1 MEAGDVT
8 AVCAV
13 AAMRRE
19 AVCCG
24 AVCACSFTRAGRR
37 RAVRCGV
44 ASACDFTHAARQEA
58 ARCGASA
65 GRPARRAGCPA
76 VLKVGAPPSNSL
88 RALQALRSDND
99 GESVHEARCARRPQ
113 PLRSSATLRRAA
125 THHLPPRGMWA
136 ETVVDPHMSALSH
149 SFRTC
154 PPPVDKWEAN
164 KPLGCH
170 ITLSDHGPS
179 RQRGPGGGDVGSGEK
194 RSGRVGARS
203 AHPRLTRRRCLSAA
217 PEGRGASSTAR
228 PGREHRSGVGP
239 QADRSRRPCTQ
250 APAVARRAP
259 QMPLMPHIPRRPITL
274 QAKNTP
280 THPG

>member
-1 MEAGDVT
+1 
-8 AVCAV
+8 
-13 AAMRRE
+13 MRRE
-19 AVCCG
+19 AVCGG
-24 AVCACSFTRAGRR
+24 AVCACSFTRAARR
-37 RAVRCGV
+37 
-44 ASACDFTHAARQEA
+44 EA
-58 ARCGASA
+58 ACRGAST

-76 VLKVGAPPSNSL
+76 VLGIEAPPSNSL
-88 RALQALRSDND
+88 RALQALRSNND
-99 GESVHEARCARRPQ
+99 GESVHEARCARGPQ

-125 THHLPPRGMWA
+125 THHLPRRGSVRGDRAGTRHLCPRSMWA
-136 ETVVDPHMSALSH
+136 GVILEPLSSAWIHYCHFL
-149 SFRTC
+149 
-154 PPPVDKWEAN
+154 PPVWTSG
-164 KPLGCH
+164 PHSPRSRH
-170 ITLSDHGPS
+170 IILSDHDSS

-250 APAVARRAP
+250 TPAVARRAP

-274 QAKNTP
+274 QANSTP
-280 THPG
+280 ATHPADPIRQEKLSWTATTSS

>member
-1 MEAGDVT
+1 VEAGDVT

-19 AVCCG
+19 AVCGG
-24 AVCACSFTRAGRR
+24 AVCACSFTRTARR

-58 ARCGASA
+58 ARCGTSA

-76 VLKVGAPPSNSL
+76 VLGIEAPPSNSL

-99 GESVHEARCARRPQ
+99 GESVHEARCARGPQ
-113 PLRSSATLRRAA
+113 ALRSSATLRRAA
-125 THHLPPRGMWA
+125 THHLPPRGLMQGSKA
-136 ETVVDPHMSALSH
+136 
-149 SFRTC
+149 R
-154 PPPVDKWEAN
+154 
-164 KPLGCH
+164 
-170 ITLSDHGPS
+170 TLSGMGTCSGPS

-217 PEGRGASSTAR
+217 PEGRVASWTAR
-228 PGREHRSGVGP
+228 PVREHRSGVGP
-239 QADRSRRPCTQ
+239 QADRSRRPCTR

-259 QMPLMPHIPRRPITL
+259 QMPLMQRVSSPQSTQNTGHTPR
-274 QAKNTP
+274 
-280 THPG
+280 

>member
-1 MEAGDVT
+1 
-8 AVCAV
+8 
-13 AAMRRE
+13 MRRE
-19 AVCCG
+19 AVCGG
-24 AVCACSFTRAGRR
+24 AVCACSFTRAARR

-76 VLKVGAPPSNSL
+76 VLKVEAPPSNSL

-99 GESVHEARCARRPQ
+99 GESVHEARCARGPQ

-125 THHLPPRGMWA
+125 THHLPPRGSVRVERAGTRHLCPRSMWA
-136 ETVVDPHMSALSH
+136 GVILEPLSSEWIHYGHVLPPVWTSDPHSRRS
-149 SFRTC
+149 R
-154 PPPVDKWEAN
+154 
-164 KPLGCH
+164 H
-170 ITLSDHGPS
+170 IILSDHDSS

-217 PEGRGASSTAR
+217 PEGRVASSTAR

-239 QADRSRRPCTQ
+239 QADRSLRPCTQ

-259 QMPLMPHIPRRPITL
+259 QMPLMQRASSPQSTQNTGHTPR
-274 QAKNTP
+274 
-280 THPG
+280 